1 MVNKEKALF
10 EEVHGMKKFLVFMM
24 ALVIAPMALAQGS
37 YRIQAGDTLAI
48 SVLEDPNLNRSVLV
62 RPDGGI
68 SLPIAGN
75 IQAGGNSISAVER
88 LVTER
93 LASGFSITPTVSVA
107 LASVG
112 PVASAVQQARAA
124 DAANTKVDIFFMG
137 EVNGAGNQQVERGTT
152 LLQAI
157 ASAGGLT
164 QFAADSRIQL
174 RRTDRGGRE
183 TIFLFDYDA
192 VQNGAQITNNL
203 VVQSG
208 DVIVVPE
215 RRLFE

>member
-1 MVNKEKALF
+1 MRNKEKALF
-10 EEVHGMKKFLVFMM
+10 EEVHGMKKFLVLMM
-24 ALVIAPMALAQGS
+24 ALVIAPMAFAQGS

-75 IQAGGNSISAVER
+75 IQAGGNSIAAVER
-88 LVTER
+88 LVTDR
-93 LASGFSITPTVSVA
+93 LASGFSIKPTVSVA
-107 LASVG
+107 LAAVG
-112 PVASAVQQARAA
+112 PVANAVAQARAA
-124 DAANTKVDIFFMG
+124 EAANTKIDVFFIG
-137 EVNGAGNQQVERGTT
+137 EVNGAGTQQVERGTS

-164 QFAADSRIQL
+164 QFAAESRIQL
-174 RRTDRGGRE
+174 RRTDRDGRE

-192 VQNGAQITNNL
+192 VQDGAEIVNNL
-203 VVQSG
+203 AVQSG